1 MCLMLEINKVH
12 LWDCLEIMKQLPD
25 KCIDLVLTD
34 PPYWIDASK
43 WASGFGSAG
52 HKTKKY
58 EDDWDKFIPSQ
69 EYFDELLRVGKTI
82 IIFGG
87 NYFTDMLP
95 MSKHWIVWN
104 KIGGHDFQNPFSD
117 AELAWTSIPKKPIK
131 MYTVIQQWFVSDEKD
146 RYHPTQKPVNLF
158 RMIVNDYTDKDMIIL
173 DCFAWSWTTW
183 VACKELWRNYILI
196 EKEAKYID
204 IINKRLE
211 NITPSLF

>member
-1 MCLMLEINKVH
+1 
-12 LWDCLEIMKQLPD
+12 
-25 KCIDLVLTD
+25 
-34 PPYWIDASK
+34 
-43 WASGFGSAG
+43 
-52 HKTKKY
+52 
-58 EDDWDKFIPSQ
+58 
-69 EYFDELLRVGKTI
+69 
-82 IIFGG
+82 
-87 NYFTDMLP
+87 MLP

-158 RMIVNDYTDKDMIIL
+158 RMIIQDYSEKWETIL
-173 DCFAWSWTTW
+173 DCFGWSGTTAI
-183 VACKELWRNYILI
+183 ACKELWRNYILI